1 MSQNG
6 DYRLYQRMGI
16 DVVPKTA
23 GFKAGAI
30 FTLFA
35 MKDGSPVVRAV
46 CPGRYPREQW
56 VICEAA
62 LLTACCHV
70 SQVYSLSF

>member
-35 MKDGSPVVRAV
+35 MKDHSSAV
-46 CPGRYPREQW
+46 SG
-56 VICEAA
+56 V
-62 LLTACCHV
+62 
-70 SQVYSLSF
+70 